1 MQKAF
6 QFLELNPAIRYIF
19 FFFLQKRKRMPLLG
33 ASEHFGIYD
42 SETSTNYQP
51 KNVYL
56 QKFWASKVEV
66 THS

>member
-1 MQKAF
+1 LQKAF

-19 FFFLQKRKRMPLLG
+19 FFFCKKKKDAATIG

-42 SETSTNYQP
+42 SETSINYQP